1 MKDLGKLRGSVF
13 SALSLS
19 LIIVIADQASKFF
32 LNNHLHLG
40 QSLPLVK
47 NIFHLTLVYNTG
59 IAFGLFKQQTA
70 LFILLSITAIALI
83 MVNILNA
90 GPPAFSRAGP
100 PARQTEVGL
109 VFSRAGRRPHFD
121 RLYWLGLSLILGGA
135 VGNLID
141 RLRFGYV
148 IDFLDF
154 RVWPVFNLAD
164 SCITIG
170 VVLILLRCIP
180 SSAK

>member
-1 MKDLGKLRGSVF
+1 MRGNTF
-13 SALSLS
+13 SAFLLSL
-19 LIIVIADQASKFF
+19 LVVACDQAAKFF
-32 LNNHLHLG
+32 LNSQLQPG

-47 NIFHLTLVYNTG
+47 NVFHLTLVYNTG

-70 LFILLSITAIALI
+70 IFIILSIAAIVLI
-83 MVNILNA
+83 LVNI
-90 GPPAFSRAGP
+90 FS
-100 PARQTEVGL
+100 ESK
-109 VFSRAGRRPHFD
+109 SRNLD
-121 RLYWLGLSLILGGA
+121 RSYWLGLSLILGGA
-135 VGNLID
+135 AGNLID

-170 VVLILLRCIP
+170 VFLILLRCIP
-180 SSAK
+180 SSVK

>member
-13 SALSLS
+13 FALFLS
-19 LIIVIADQASKFF
+19 FIILIADQASKFF
-32 LNNHLHLG
+32 LNNHLYPG
-40 QSLPLVK
+40 QSLPLIK

-70 LFILLSITAIALI
+70 LFILLSLTAIALI
-83 MVNILNA
+83 LINILNE
-90 GPPAFSRAGP
+90 GKRN
-100 PARQTEVGL
+100 QL
-109 VFSRAGRRPHFD
+109 D

-135 VGNLID
+135 MGNLVD

-170 VVLILLRCIP
+170 VILILLRCIP

>member
-1 MKDLGKLRGSVF
+1 MMGLGKLRGSVF
-13 SALSLS
+13 FALSLS
-19 LIIVIADQASKFF
+19 FIILIADQATKFF
-32 LNNHLHLG
+32 LNNHLYPG
-40 QSLPLVK
+40 QSFPIIK

-70 LFILLSITAIALI
+70 IFILLSIVAIVLI
-83 MVNILNA
+83 LVNILNA
-90 GPPAFSRAGP
+90 GPPAFSRAG
-100 PARQTEVGL
+100 
-109 VFSRAGRRPHFD
+109 RRRHFD

-135 VGNLID
+135 MGNLFD

-154 RVWPVFNLAD
+154 RIWPVFNLAD
-164 SCITIG
+164 SCITVG
-170 VVLILLRCIP
+170 VILILLRCIP

>member
-13 SALSLS
+13 FALSLS
-19 LIIVIADQASKFF
+19 FIILIADQSSKFL
-32 LNNHLHLG
+32 LNNYLYPG
-40 QSLPLVK
+40 QSLPLIK

-70 LFILLSITAIALI
+70 LFILLSLTAIALI
-83 MVNILNA
+83 MINILNE
-90 GPPAFSRAGP
+90 GKRN
-100 PARQTEVGL
+100 QL
-109 VFSRAGRRPHFD
+109 D

-135 VGNLID
+135 MGNLVD

-170 VVLILLRCIP
+170 VILILLRCIP